1 MATIYIFNSDG
12 SNDGLYISLESMNRV
27 GYFPLTVAENGGFF
41 KTTEFDD
48 LSSATLRIAELLRE
62 HVGQSADEIGESM
75 EEIAKFF
82 NSDEVEVW
90 YEGELPYVLVRED
103 EEED

>member
-12 SNDGLYISLESMNRV
+12 SKDGLYINLESMNRI

-41 KTTEFDD
+41 ETTEFDD
-48 LSSATLRIAELLRE
+48 LSDATIRIAELLRE
-62 HVGQSADEIGESM
+62 HVGRSSTEIGETM

-90 YEGELPYVLVRED
+90 FEGELPYLLVRED
-103 EEED
+103 ED